1 MSTNDSNSIDD
12 SVDGSR
18 SLRITCRE
26 SSPEES
32 IAALRECFEDG
43 LEKLTERE
51 RAIAEMRFGLSDG
64 KHHPFEEIM
73 ETFDITKDEIKSCFD
88 SVKTLLISSARRNS
102 GTFWNDLFFL

>member
-1 MSTNDSNSIDD
+1 MSTNDDNPIEV

-18 SLRITCRE
+18 SLRITFRE

-73 ETFDITKDEIKSCFD
+73 ETFDIAKDEIKRIDKKLFRLCKNPPHFQR
-88 SVKTLLISSARRNS
+88 KTKLRN
-102 GTFWNDLFFL
+102 FLD